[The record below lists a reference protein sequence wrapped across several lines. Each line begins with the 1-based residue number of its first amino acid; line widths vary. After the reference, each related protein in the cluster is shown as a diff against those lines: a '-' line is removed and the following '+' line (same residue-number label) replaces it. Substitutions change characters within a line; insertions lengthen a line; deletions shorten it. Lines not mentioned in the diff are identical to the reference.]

1 MSDEM
6 SVGRIAAMR
15 DEING
20 MQAQLQLAVQMLL
33 RHEMRL
39 GLLGCP
45 EVRQKP
51 KPGQEGVIQSIP
63 VPDNSPLY
71 RLDPVKVPEKSKIV
85 GNDGASLKK

>member
-1 MSDEM
+1 MSDEA

-51 KPGQEGVIQSIP
+51 KPGQEGVVQSVP

-71 RLDPVKVPEKSKIV
+71 RLDPVNVPEKSKIL